1 MLKAL
6 LSFVALS
13 ALLTGCAKD
22 ESGIPFLHPQ
32 GSEATPQTVENR
44 LASFEDGKANV
55 STKSS
60 QNIKEE
66 TLGLNV
72 EIFHVDSAKADV
84 KVTVSFSE
92 GAGTCSQAQYY
103 VKDFLLS
110 KIQSKTKIE
119 GFGDMVCQTYN
130 KSTKR
135 CDYLFVKITQTPSS
149 LLSVAGNSVSGSLIP
164 AAVYVIMK
172 NVGTNTKVDH
182 FIPSRTDR
190 DNYLQVPE
198 GANDFQYC
206 AKPQQIIPQASDV
219 TYIVDPTGDLTGDD
233 YYEYN
238 GYNFGNGFF

>member
-1 MLKAL
+1 MYKAL
-6 LSFVALS
+6 LSIIALS

-22 ESGIPFLHPQ
+22 ENGIPFLHPQ

-44 LASFEDGKANV
+44 LAAFEDGKSSV

-72 EIFHVDSAKADV
+72 EINHIDSTKADI

-110 KIQSKTKIE
+110 KIQTKTRIE

-130 KSTKR
+130 KDTKR

-149 LLSVAGNSVSGSLIP
+149 LLSAIGSSASGSLIL

-172 NVGTNTKVDH
+172 NVGTNPKADH

-198 GANDFQYC
+198 GTDDFQYC
-206 AKPQQIIPQASDV
+206 AKPQLIIPQASDV
-219 TYIVDPTGDLTGDD
+219 TYIVDPSGDVSGDD
-233 YYEYN
+233 YYDYN
-238 GYNFGNGFF
+238 GYNYGNGFY